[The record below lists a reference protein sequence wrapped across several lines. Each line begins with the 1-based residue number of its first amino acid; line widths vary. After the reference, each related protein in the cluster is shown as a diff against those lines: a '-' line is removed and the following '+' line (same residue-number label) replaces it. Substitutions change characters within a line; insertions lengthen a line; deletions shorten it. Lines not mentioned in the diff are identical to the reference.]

1 MEETLELTT
10 QERVVLCVNAALEKK
25 PKDLVILKIKEISSF
40 ADYYILMSGSSDRE
54 VQALASAIQEKMKK
68 AGILPLGTEGTTFG
82 KWILLDYIDVVIS
95 VFHEPIRAFYDLER
109 MWSDAPIMKIPED
122 TRELTALSDGM

>member
-1 MEETLELTT
+1 LEEASELTA
-10 QERVVLCVNAALEKK
+10 QQLVLLCVNAALEKK

-40 ADYYILMSGSSDRE
+40 ADYYVIMSGSSDRE

-82 KWILLDYIDVVIS
+82 KWILLDYIDVIVSI
-95 VFHEPIRAFYDLER
+95 FHEPLRTFYDLER
-109 MWSDAPIMKIPED
+109 LWSDAPHMEIPDD
-122 TRELTALSDGM
+122 TRELTALSDDM

>member
-1 MEETLELTT
+1 MEEAIELTAR
-10 QERVVLCVNAALEKK
+10 ERVLLCVNAALEKK

-68 AGILPLGTEGTTFG
+68 SGFLPLGTEGTTFG
-82 KWILLDYIDVVIS
+82 KWILLDYIDIVIS
-95 VFHEPIRAFYDLER
+95 IFHEPIRAFYDLER
-109 MWSDAPIMKIPED
+109 LWSDAPMMEIPDD

>member
-1 MEETLELTT
+1 LEETLDLTT
-10 QERVVLCVNAALEKK
+10 QQRVLLFVNAALEKK

-54 VQALASAIQEKMKK
+54 VQALSSAIQGKMKES
-68 AGILPLGTEGTTFG
+68 GVLPLGTEGTTYG
-82 KWILLDYIDVVIS
+82 KWIILDYADVVIS
-95 VFHEPIRAFYDLER
+95 IFYEPIRTFYDLER
-109 MWSDAPIMKIPED
+109 LWSDAPIMEIPEN